1 MNDVL
6 FTPIRL
12 YDLEVLIKNSVETA
26 ILNSLS
32 NLDSRFENQNEHL
45 TIKEATKILNL
56 AIPTIYSK
64 CSKGELP
71 YFKKGKKLYF
81 SKDELTKYL
90 NSGKQLTNEEIS
102 ENVESY
108 LTKKGLN
115 NE

>member
-1 MNDVL
+1 MNDIL

-32 NLDSRFENQNEHL
+32 SLDSRLENQNDHL
-45 TIKEATKILNL
+45 NIKEASKVLNL

-71 YFKKGKKLYF
+71 YFKKAKKLYF
-81 SKDELTKYL
+81 SKGELTKYI
-90 NSGKQLTNEEIS
+90 NSGKHLTNKEIS

-108 LTKKGLN
+108 LKKGLN